1 NNNLYELL
9 ALAVNIIDWE
19 SKYGN
24 APVED
29 YMMMYPEIKV
39 ERLYKNSGDKIY
51 IISQRD
57 SENKLQ
63 IAVKGQIWPTG
74 YA

>member
-1 NNNLYELL
+1 
-9 ALAVNIIDWE
+9 
-19 SKYGN
+19 
-24 APVED
+24 
-29 YMMMYPEIKV
+29 MMMYPEIKV

-63 IAVKGQIWPTG
+63 IAVKSQIWPTG